1 MSPPV
6 AQQPYLNACPQ
17 RFTCSMNVN
26 FTVRRTALPLLLTL
40 LSLPALAAKGP
51 KLSKKDEV
59 VTISTSLGDIRLILF
74 SDTPLHRKNFLQ
86 KAQSGFYNGTTFHRV
101 IPQFMVQGGDPNSK
115 DGDPTND
122 GQGPPNEPTI
132 PAELAAG
139 HRHDYG
145 AVAAARQGDF
155 VNPQRAS
162 SSSQFYLVENHQGTH
177 FLDGQYTVFG
187 QVIQGQ
193 EVIDKIAALSRDGRD
208 RPLADFKMTMRVQ
221 KLKRKKI
228 KGLYGYKY

>member
-1 MSPPV
+1 MNARLFRV
-6 AQQPYLNACPQ
+6 A
-17 RFTCSMNVN
+17 
-26 FTVRRTALPLLLTL
+26 LLICWL
-40 LSLPALAAKGP
+40 LSLPGLAAKP
-51 KLSKKDEV
+51 AAKSKKDEV
-59 VTISTSLGDIRLILF
+59 VTITTSLGDIRLILF
-74 SDTPLHRKNFLQ
+74 SDTPLHRANFLR
-86 KAQSGFYNGTTFHRV
+86 KAKTGFYNGTTFHRV

-115 DGDPTND
+115 DSDPNND
-122 GQGPPNEPTI
+122 GQGPSNESTI

-139 HRHDYG
+139 HKHDYG

-193 EVIDKIAALSRDGRD
+193 EVIDKIAALPKDGRD
-208 RPLADFKMTMRVQ
+208 RPLTDLKMTVKVER
-221 KLKRKKI
+221 LRKKKI
-228 KGLYGYKY
+228 TQLYGYAY

>member
-1 MSPPV
+1 MLSV
-6 AQQPYLNACPQ
+6 VL
-17 RFTCSMNVN
+17 V
-26 FTVRRTALPLLLTL
+26 V
-40 LSLPALAAKGP
+40 LSLPLLAAKGH

-59 VTISTSLGDIRLILF
+59 VTVSTSLGTFRLILF
-74 SDTPLHRKNFLQ
+74 GDTPLHRTNFLH
-86 KAQSGFYNGTTFHRV
+86 KAKSGFYNGTTFHRV

-115 DGDPTND
+115 DNDPDND

-132 PAELAAG
+132 AAELGAG
-139 HRHDYG
+139 HKHDYG

-162 SSSQFYLVENHQGTH
+162 SSSQFYVVENHQGSH

-193 EVIDKIAALSRDGRD
+193 EVIDKIAALPKDGRD
-208 RPLADFKMTMRVQ
+208 RPLTDLRMTMKVD
-221 KLKRKKI
+221 KLKKKKI
-228 KGLYGYKY
+228 SELYGYKY

>member
-1 MSPPV
+1 
-6 AQQPYLNACPQ
+6 
-17 RFTCSMNVN
+17 MNVYV
-26 FTVRRTALPLLLTL
+26 FRLVLISCWL
-40 LSLPALAAKGP
+40 LSVAGWAAKP
-51 KLSKKDEV
+51 PAKSKKDEV
-59 VTISTSLGDIRLILF
+59 VTITTSLGDIRLLLF
-74 SDTPLHRKNFLQ
+74 EDTPLHRANFLR
-86 KAQSGFYNGTTFHRV
+86 KAKTGFYNGTTFHRI

-115 DGDPTND
+115 DSDPSND
-122 GQGPPNEPTI
+122 GQGPANEPTI

-139 HRHDYG
+139 HKHDYG

-193 EVIDKIAALSRDGRD
+193 EVLDKIAALPKDGHD
-208 RPLADFKMTMRVQ
+208 RPLTDLKMTMKVER
-221 KLKRKKI
+221 LRKKKI
-228 KGLYGYKY
+228 TQQYGYAY

>member
-1 MSPPV
+1 MNWRIKLAHVV
-6 AQQPYLNACPQ
+6 AVVLG
-17 RFTCSMNVN
+17 V
-26 FTVRRTALPLLLTL
+26 VV
-40 LSLPALAAKGP
+40 SLPALAAKKP
-51 KLSKKDEV
+51 HASKKDEV
-59 VTISTSLGDIRLILF
+59 VTLGTSLGDIRLILF
-74 SDTPLHRKNFLQ
+74 SDTPLHRANFLK

-101 IPQFMVQGGDPNSK
+101 IPNFMVQGGDPNTK
-115 DGDPTND
+115 DADPAND

-145 AVAAARQGDF
+145 AVAAARQADF

-162 SSSQFYLVENHQGTH
+162 SGSQFYLVDNRQGTH

-193 EVIDKIAALSRDGRD
+193 ELIDKIAALPRDARD
-208 RPLADFKMTMRVQ
+208 RPLADLKMTVRVE
-221 KLKRKKI
+221 KLKKKKI
-228 KGLYGYKY
+228 TELYGYKY

>member
-1 MSPPV
+1 MTI
-6 AQQPYLNACPQ
+6 
-17 RFTCSMNVN
+17 R
-26 FTVRRTALPLLLTL
+26 LPRLWLCFFWL
-40 LSLPALAAKGP
+40 LSLPGLAAKGP
-51 KLSKKDEV
+51 LKSKKDEV

-74 SDTPLHRKNFLQ
+74 SDTPLHRANFL
-86 KAQSGFYNGTTFHRV
+86 KKTKEGSYNGTTFHRV

-115 DGDPTND
+115 DSDPGND

-139 HRHDYG
+139 HKHDYG

-155 VNPQRAS
+155 ANPQRAS

-193 EVIDKIAALSRDGRD
+193 EVIDKIAALPKDGRD
-208 RPLADFKMTMRVQ
+208 RPLTDLKMTVKVE
-221 KLKRKKI
+221 KLKKKKI
-228 KGLYGYKY
+228 TALYGYSY